1 MAWGDIDCFGSVRG
15 GGECRGQ
22 WGVRSEILPRSV
34 EVARLH
40 SISNEEASWNDPL
53 QSIKF
58 VSIGRGRQGI
68 GFNV

>member
-53 QSIKF
+53 QSIHCVILGGEGKGL
-58 VSIGRGRQGI
+58 I
-68 GFNV
+68 